1 MGCLALFFLVFFL
14 AGAAALYFMVLRP
27 ARGLLASR
35 SWVETSCV
43 VQASRVGESS
53 DSDGTTYRV
62 EVEYTYSF
70 QGREYRS
77 SRYNFLDFY
86 SSGHEGKAEV
96 VARYPPGARTVCYVD
111 PDDPS
116 QAVIDRKLSW
126 AWLVGLVPL
135 LFIAVGGG
143 GLIAVIWSAFK
154 GPQAARRKKAG
165 AAAAALQST
174 LPPGRAAAGPV
185 TLSAK
190 ATPFGTFVAIVFIAL
205 FWNGIVSVF
214 LWKVV
219 EGWQTGNGDGCL
231 TAFLVPFVLVGLALI
246 FGIFRQFLVLFN
258 PRPTLIVERDR
269 LAPGESVLLQWRFR
283 GRTGRV
289 TRFRILLEG
298 WEEASYR
305 QGTDTRTE
313 RKLFHASVLAD
324 VTQPAAIPNGTANLS
339 IPAGTVP
346 SFKSDHNKIVWSLKV
361 QTEIPGWPDSEE
373 EYEIRVEPRAAGGF
387 R

>member
-35 SWVETSCV
+35 SWVETPCV

-62 EVEYTYSF
+62 EVEYTYSL

-86 SSGHEGKAEV
+86 SSGYDGKAEV
-96 VARYPPGARTVCYVD
+96 VARYPPGTRTVCYVD

-154 GPQAARRKKAG
+154 GSGATRRQKTG

-190 ATPFGTFVAIVFIAL
+190 ATPFGTFVA
-205 FWNGIVSVF
+205 
-214 LWKVV
+214 
-219 EGWQTGNGDGCL
+219 
-231 TAFLVPFVLVGLALI
+231 VL
-246 FGIFRQFLVLFN
+246 
-258 PRPTLIVERDR
+258 ERDR
-269 LAPGESVLLQWRFR
+269 LGLPLEGRRGVADRERGWLPDRLPGAVLAGGARSDLRDLPAIPCPVQSSPDRDR
-283 GRTGRV
+283 GARPAGAGRV
-289 TRFRILLEG
+289 GPPAVAF
-298 WEEASYR
+298 
-305 QGTDTRTE
+305 QGAD
-313 RKLFHASVLAD
+313 RKGDPFPD
-324 VTQPAAIPNGTANLS
+324 PA
-339 IPAGTVP
+339 
-346 SFKSDHNKIVWSLKV
+346 
-361 QTEIPGWPDSEE
+361 
-373 EYEIRVEPRAAGGF
+373 
-387 R
+387 

>member
-35 SWVETSCV
+35 SWVETPCV

-62 EVEYTYSF
+62 EVEYTYSL

-86 SSGHEGKAEV
+86 SSGYDGKAEV
-96 VARYPPGARTVCYVD
+96 VARYPPGTRTVCYVD

-154 GPQAARRKKAG
+154 GSGATRRQKTG

-231 TAFLVPFVLVGLALI
+231 TAFLVPFLLVGLALI

-258 PRPTLIVERDR
+258 PRPTVIVERDR
-269 LAPGESVLLQWRFR
+269 LAPGESVLLQWRFK

-313 RKLFHASVLAD
+313 RKLFHAAVLAD

-346 SFKSDHNKIVWSLKV
+346 SFEADHNKILWSLKV

-373 EYEIRVEPRAAGGF
+373 ELAIRVEPPAAGGF